1 MQEQEQARIA
11 IQALVDGE
19 SENPAS
25 GLGGWQGT
33 YDELWALYQLKGGR
47 DKVRMVVS
55 GDRKL
60 TTLLASH
67 KDYTTYK
74 EGYAEPG
81 TAYDLAHKDIPPT
94 RYFIDGVLRSGL
106 ALYIG
111 NPGVG
116 KTPALIQLGIALA
129 RGGHWMGAFPC
140 PPCRVLYIGVEYDEA
155 YLQELLIDSNGG
167 PDLPANLFIHTVETF
182 TPPVT
187 ADESIAMMDFYLNTM
202 MMDAI
207 IIDTFSGFLPR
218 ENFKQDKYRGDYAEF
233 LAYHRLS
240 LKNNALIL
248 GSWHGGK
255 HNKDPETAYN
265 GGQGMW
271 GSAGGGRVTMFRD
284 DEEEVRL
291 RSQLRGHDRREW
303 LLKQTRI
310 DNARFWSVVDANP
323 EPIMSSEIQKRIY
336 RIVKQ
341 HSSTAEPITPSGV
354 YAHIKSQDVMIT
366 AKENTV
372 RQTMLRM
379 AERGILAKSGG
390 GYVVG

>member
-11 IQALVDGE
+11 IQALVDGTAE
-19 SENPAS
+19 GPAS
-25 GLGGWQGT
+25 GLNGWQGT
-33 YDELWALYQLKGGR
+33 YDELWGLYQLKGGR

-60 TTLLASH
+60 TALLASN

-74 EGYAEPG
+74 EGYTEPG

-167 PDLPANLFIHTVETF
+167 PDLPETLFVHTVETF

-207 IIDTFSGFLPR
+207 LIDTFSGFLPR

-310 DNARFWSVVDANP
+310 DGARFWSVVDANP

-341 HSSTAEPITPSGV
+341 HSSKAEPITPSGV
-354 YAHIKSQDVMIT
+354 YAHIKSQDVMST

-379 AERGILAKSGG
+379 AERGILERAGG
-390 GYVVG
+390 GYVVR